1 MHKPSV
7 TGLVAAT
14 FTPFHADG
22 SLHLEQVPLV
32 VEHLVQQNIRGI
44 FVCGSTGEG
53 PSLTIEERKQVAQA
67 YVEAAQGKLFTFVH
81 VGHNSLAEAQA
92 LAQHAEQIGAD
103 AISAPVPSYF
113 KIQTLDTLI
122 NTLSFIAQGA
132 PSLPLYYYHIPALT
146 GVDLDMVAFLEQAG
160 ERLPTLAGIKYTAH
174 TLDAFQICM
183 QQEQYNLLFGR
194 DELLLSALAIGTQGF
209 IGSTYNFAAPW
220 YQEIWQAYEANN
232 QATARRIQAQVGQLV
247 RIIHRYGGLPPQKVM
262 MKMMGLDCGPV
273 RLPLVELSD
282 SQQKAMRQELEA
294 IDFFSAPNQPSN
306 PTK

>member
-1 MHKPSV
+1 MIKKPI

-14 FTPFHADG
+14 FTPFHANG
-22 SLHLEQVPLV
+22 SLRLEQVPLV

-53 PSLTIEERKQVAQA
+53 PSLTIQERKQVAQA

-103 AISAPVPSYF
+103 AISATVPSYF

-122 NTLSFIAQGA
+122 DTLSFIAQGA

-160 ERLPTLAGIKYTAH
+160 RLPTLAGIKYTAH
-174 TLDAFQICM
+174 TLDAFQTCM

-220 YQEIWQAYEANN
+220 YQQIWQAYQANE

-262 MKMMGLDCGPV
+262 MKMIGLDCGPV
-273 RLPLVELSD
+273 RLPLVQLSH
-282 SQQKAMRQELEA
+282 QEEQAMEEA
-294 IDFFSAPNQPSN
+294 LRAVHFFKQ
-306 PTK
+306 

>member
-1 MHKPSV
+1 MHKSSI

-22 SLHLEQVPLV
+22 SLHLEQVPSM

-53 PSLTIEERKQVAQA
+53 PSLTIAERKQVAQA
-67 YVEAAQGKLFTFVH
+67 YVAAAQGKLFTFVH
-81 VGHNSLAEAQA
+81 VGHNSLAEAKA

-103 AISAPVPSYF
+103 AISATVPSYF
-113 KIQTLDTLI
+113 KIQSLNTLI
-122 NTLSFIAQGA
+122 ETLSFIAEGA

-160 ERLPTLAGIKYTAH
+160 ERLPTLAGIKYTSH
-174 TLDAFQICM
+174 TLDAFQTCM
-183 QQEQYNLLFGR
+183 QQEQYALLFGR
-194 DELLLSALAIGTQGF
+194 DELLLCALAIGTQGF

-220 YQEIWQAYEANN
+220 YQQIWLAYEAND

-273 RLPLVELSD
+273 RLPLVPLSH
-282 SQQKAMRQELEA
+282 QEEQAMEEA
-294 IDFFSAPNQPSN
+294 LRAIHFFER
-306 PTK
+306 

>member
-32 VEHLVQQNIRGI
+32 VDHLVQQNIRGI

-53 PSLTIEERKQVAQA
+53 PSLTIAEREQVAQA

-160 ERLPTLAGIKYTAH
+160 RLPTLAGIKYTAH

-273 RLPLVELSD
+273 RLPLVQLSH
-282 SQQKAMRQELEA
+282 QEEQTMEEA
-294 IDFFSAPNQPSN
+294 LRAIHFFEQ
-306 PTK
+306 